1 MPKIIRIASAQCCT
15 LKSTTETL
23 RQLEAK
29 VAEAANSGVDLILF
43 PEVYL
48 GGYPRTASFGT
59 TVGQR
64 THDGYEEFL
73 KYFQSAVDFGDTP
86 LGADIDW
93 IERRLPTIDGNH
105 RGDGTREELERIARE
120 TGVYIVTGALEKC
133 GGSLYCSVVYVDPVK
148 GITGKRRK
156 VMPTGSERLVW
167 AQGHPRTL
175 RAISTVIKGV
185 KIVLAA
191 AICWENYMPLLR
203 QSLYQQNVNLYLAPT
218 ADGRP
223 TWLPLMQT
231 IGIEGRTF
239 VVSANQAVRDDQLPD
254 WITKGHVEGKYL
266 SGGGSCIVSP
276 FGDVLVQPVWDKD
289 GELLIHDID
298 FEDCER
304 GRLDLDVAGS
314 YSRNDSFQLSV
325 AGLDLNPP
333 P

>member
-1 MPKIIRIASAQCCT
+1 MPKVLRIATAQCHS
-15 LKSTTETL
+15 LENISNSL
-23 RQLEAK
+23 RQLEDK
-29 VAEAANSGVDLILF
+29 VYEASEAGVDLILF

-48 GGYPRTASFGT
+48 GGYPRSASFGT
-59 TVGQR
+59 TVGER
-64 THDGYEEFL
+64 TAGGYDQFL
-73 KYFQSAVDFGDTP
+73 NYFQSAVDFGDTP

-93 IERRLPTIDGNH
+93 IERRLPLGDGNH

-120 TGVYIVTGALEKC
+120 SGVYVVTGVLEKS
-133 GGSLYCSVVYVDPVK
+133 GGTLYCAVVYIDPIK
-148 GITGKRRK
+148 GIVGKRRK
-156 VMPTGSERLVW
+156 VMPTGAERLVW
-167 AQGHPRTL
+167 GQGHPRTL

-203 QSLYQQNVNLYLAPT
+203 QALYQQNVNLYLAPT

-223 TWLPLMQT
+223 TWLSLMQT

-239 VVSANQAVRDDQLPD
+239 VVSANQAVRDDQLPK
-254 WITKGHVEGKYL
+254 WITEGRSEGKYV

-276 FGDVLVQPVWDKD
+276 FGKVLAGPIWDKG
-289 GELLIHDID
+289 GELLIQDLD
-298 FEDCER
+298 FEECEK

-314 YSRNDSFQLSV
+314 YSRNDSFKIV
-325 AGLDLNPP
+325 VEDLDLSPP